1 MEEPQEK
8 PDTDALGGDAPQRRP
23 RGAPDP
29 YRVEAPAARPPA
41 DAPSSDA
48 PPHAG
53 AASARFSS
61 ELRNGIHLITFS
73 RGDVLDAYYIEQL
86 GDDLA
91 AFAQTVETPRLVIE
105 MDKVNHLSSAA
116 LGMLVTLKS
125 TVEGRGGKICLAN
138 LRDELWKIF
147 KLTKLHKVL
156 KIHDSTEAAVNSLSP
171 G

>member
-1 MEEPQEK
+1 MEDPHEK
-8 PDTDALGGDAPQRRP
+8 PADGLRGDDPQRRP
-23 RGAPDP
+23 QGAPDP
-29 YRVEAPAARPPA
+29 YGV
-41 DAPSSDA
+41 DASASKPSAGTPSSDA

-86 GDDLA
+86 GDDLM
-91 AFAQTVETPRLVIE
+91 AFARTVETPRLVIE

-116 LGMLVTLKS
+116 LGMLITLKS

-138 LRDELWKIF
+138 LKDELWQIF
-147 KLTKLHKVL
+147 KLTKLHKVI
-156 KIHDSTEAAVNSLSP
+156 KIHDSTEEAVNSLSP